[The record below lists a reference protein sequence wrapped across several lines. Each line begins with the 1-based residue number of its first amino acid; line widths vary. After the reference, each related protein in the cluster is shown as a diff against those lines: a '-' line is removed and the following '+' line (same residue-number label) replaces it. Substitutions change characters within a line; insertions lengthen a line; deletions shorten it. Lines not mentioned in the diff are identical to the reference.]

1 MSLPQL
7 PDPRGDA
14 QSFLGVV
21 RRLLLTLG
29 HGVPDP
35 AARAVTFNDLVDMGL
50 VSREAADKQAREG
63 R

>member
-7 PDPRGDA
+7 PDPRADA
-14 QSFLGVV
+14 QPFLGVA
-21 RRLLLTLG
+21 RRMLLALG

-35 AARAVTFNDLVDMGL
+35 AARAVTFNDLVALGL
-50 VSREAADKQAREG
+50 VSREAADKQAQEG